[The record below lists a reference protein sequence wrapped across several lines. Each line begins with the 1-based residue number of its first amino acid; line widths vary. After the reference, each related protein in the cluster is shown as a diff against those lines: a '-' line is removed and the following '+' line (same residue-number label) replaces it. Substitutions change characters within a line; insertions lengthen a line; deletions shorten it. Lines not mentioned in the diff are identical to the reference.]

1 MRFAEYENWKSFTA
15 VAPKTLLNLATAMRP
30 GWLHVSWIFEAP
42 ASAPQPEL
50 PTAEGPKSQES
61 PVYFNINVIDFV
73 RLMSPRTLSSRKKVG
88 CLIDFAQLVPQP

>member
-1 MRFAEYENWKSFTA
+1 M
-15 VAPKTLLNLATAMRP
+15 APKTLLNLATAMRP

-61 PVYFNINVIDFV
+61 PVYFNINIIDFV
-73 RLMSPRTLSSRKKVG
+73 RLMSTRTLSSRKKVG